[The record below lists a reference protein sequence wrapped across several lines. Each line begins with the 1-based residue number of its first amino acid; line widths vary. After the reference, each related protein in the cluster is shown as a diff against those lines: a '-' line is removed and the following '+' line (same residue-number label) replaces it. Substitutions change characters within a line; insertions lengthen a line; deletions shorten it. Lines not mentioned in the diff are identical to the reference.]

1 MAHPNARLT
10 PATRLE
16 MVLEVEAGWSQ
27 AEVARRFR
35 VSRPTVSKWWRRYQ
49 EEGAAGLRDR
59 TSAPRSNPRR
69 TAAAL
74 EQRICAVRRSQG
86 FGPHRIAWALG
97 IARSTAYAV
106 LRRFGLNRLDRLHRV
121 TRAVVRYEHPAPG
134 DLLHIDVKKLGR
146 IPEGGG
152 HRVRGRSART
162 PRTRGLDYLHVAVDD
177 HSRYAYVAAL
187 PDERGPSCAA
197 FLEQALAAFGRRGVR
212 VRGVLTDNAKA
223 YTVSG
228 DFRGVAAAA
237 GVELRHTRPYRPQ
250 TNGKA
255 ERFIQILQN
264 EWAYARPYRSNAER
278 LHQLRF
284 ALVVPLR
291 RFVDHT
297 SSAPAGSRP
306 RIMHRVHPTPRRV
319 RIETGHR
326 LPDGIACRRKRLT
339 TALMGSTLADQTGP
353 HEKPVCAT
361 AGSGEYCLA
370 PSCPGRTFQG
380 ETVAHGWYAVGV
392 VCSTPGVPVPERWL
406 SHRYNVPARPHGGI
420 GGAVPASRL

>member
-10 PATRLE
+10 PVTRLE

-35 VSRPTVSKWWRRYQ
+35 VSRPTVAKWVRRFR
-49 EEGAAGLRDR
+49 EAGAEGLEGRN
-59 TSAPRSNPRR
+59 SAPHSNPRR
-69 TAAAL
+69 TAPEL
-74 EQRICAVRRSQG
+74 EQRICAVRRSAG

-97 IARSTAYAV
+97 IARSTVYAV

-121 TRAVVRYEHPAPG
+121 SRRKLRYEHPAPG

-177 HSRYAYVAAL
+177 HSRYAYVAVL
-187 PDERGPSCAA
+187 PDERANCAA

-223 YTVSG
+223 YTVSR
-228 DFRGVAAAA
+228 DFRRVAAAA
-237 GVELRHTRPYRPQ
+237 GVALRHTRPYRPQ

-255 ERFIQILQN
+255 ERFIQTLQN

-278 LHQLRF
+278 LHQL
-284 ALVVPLR
+284 P
-291 RFVDHT
+291 
-297 SSAPAGSRP
+297 
-306 RIMHRVHPTPRRV
+306 
-319 RIETGHR
+319 
-326 LPDGIACRRKRLT
+326 
-339 TALMGSTLADQTGP
+339 
-353 HEKPVCAT
+353 
-361 AGSGEYCLA
+361 
-370 PSCPGRTFQG
+370 
-380 ETVAHGWYAVGV
+380 
-392 VCSTPGVPVPERWL
+392 RWL
-406 SHRYNVPARPHGGI
+406 YRYNARRPHGGI
-420 GGAVPASRL
+420 GGAVPTSRL

>member
-35 VSRPTVSKWWRRYQ
+35 VSRATVAKWWRRYR

-59 TSAPRSNPRR
+59 SSAPRSNPRR

-177 HSRYAYVAAL
+177 HSRYAYVAVL
-187 PDERGPSCAA
+187 PDERGASCAA
-197 FLEQALAAFGRRGVR
+197 FLKQALAAFGRRGVR

-223 YTVSG
+223 YTVSR

-237 GVELRHTRPYRPQ
+237 GVKLRHTRPYRPQ

-278 LHQLRF
+278 LHQLPRWLYRYN
-284 ALVVPLR
+284 ARRVVPLFRLVPPSTRKSLFVR
-291 RFVDHT
+291 RFRDQRLPPYRLVMCSTTQQGPNLAPICGTTRDPAVQRACPQPRSHSSHWRSTAALPSAHPDTT
-297 SSAPAGSRP
+297 SDRLNHDRKSLHSRP
-306 RIMHRVHPTPRRV
+306 NH
-319 RIETGHR
+319 
-326 LPDGIACRRKRLT
+326 
-339 TALMGSTLADQTGP
+339 
-353 HEKPVCAT
+353 
-361 AGSGEYCLA
+361 
-370 PSCPGRTFQG
+370 
-380 ETVAHGWYAVGV
+380 
-392 VCSTPGVPVPERWL
+392 
-406 SHRYNVPARPHGGI
+406 
-420 GGAVPASRL
+420 